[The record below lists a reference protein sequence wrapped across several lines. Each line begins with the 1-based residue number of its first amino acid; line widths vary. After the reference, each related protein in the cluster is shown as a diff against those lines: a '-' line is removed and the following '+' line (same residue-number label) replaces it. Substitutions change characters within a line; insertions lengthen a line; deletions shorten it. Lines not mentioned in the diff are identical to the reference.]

1 MMAIFKNRNFSL
13 IWFAG
18 LISIMGNWII
28 MVALPYHIYNVTG
41 SALATSAWL
50 MAYILPGVLFSSVAG
65 VFVDRW
71 DRKKTM
77 VFTNLLQM
85 LVILMLALV
94 KSPEH
99 IWIVYIVGF
108 LESTLSQ
115 FFSPAESALLP
126 QLVDEEHLMQANSMN
141 ALNDNLGRIIG
152 PAIGGVLLGVWGLN
166 SIIIAD
172 ALSYLL
178 SAILIGFIVVPGVI
192 EKVKASPAVESA
204 REKFSAVWVEWRAG
218 LKVIFENKILQN
230 IFVISGIALF
240 ADGIMSALLVV
251 FVQNDIGANA
261 TEFGWMMTARG
272 VGGVIGGL
280 LLGVLGPRLSNRQ
293 LISWGLIL
301 TGVIITAI
309 LLNPSVT
316 MMIALTGLVGIPAIA
331 WIAGLQTQLQQ
342 STTDEFRGRIFGTF
356 GTTISLLMLVSS
368 GFAGATADIFSA
380 KTLIF
385 VAVLILIG
393 AGFLAAF
400 ILHSSKEQEEEFQ
413 TGQAEVPA

>member
-1 MMAIFKNRNFSL
+1 
-13 IWFAG
+13 
-18 LISIMGNWII
+18 MGNWII

-77 VFTNLLQM
+77 IFTNFLQM
-85 LVILMLALV
+85 LVILMLVLV

-99 IWIVYIVGF
+99 IWIVYVVGF

-126 QLVDEEHLMQANSMN
+126 QLVDEEQLMQANSMN
-141 ALNDNLGRIIG
+141 ALNDNLGRVIG
-152 PAIGGVLLGVWGLN
+152 PVIGGVLLGVWGLN

-172 ALSYLL
+172 AFSYLL
-178 SAILIGFIVVPGVI
+178 SAILIGFIVAPGLI
-192 EKVKASPAVESA
+192 EKVKDSPTVESA
-204 REKFSAVWVEWRAG
+204 REKFMSVWVEWRAG
-218 LKVIFENKILQN
+218 LKVIFEDKILQN

-251 FVQNDIGANA
+251 FMQNDVGANA

-280 LLGVLGPRLSNRQ
+280 LLGQLGSKLSNRQ
-293 LISWGLIL
+293 LISWGLVLMGALITVIL
-301 TGVIITAI
+301 M
-309 LLNPSVT
+309 NPSVLL
-316 MMIALTGLVGIPAIA
+316 IVILAGLTGIPAIA

-342 STTDEFRGRIFGTF
+342 STTDEYRGRIFGTF
-356 GTTISLLMLVSS
+356 GTTISLLMLASS
-368 GFAGATADIFSA
+368 GLAGLTADIFSA
-380 KTLIF
+380 KILIF
-385 VAVLILIG
+385 VAALISIG

-400 ILHSSKEQEEEFQ
+400 ILQSSKEQEVPQ
-413 TGQAEVPA
+413 TDQAGVPA

>member
-1 MMAIFKNRNFSL
+1 MMAIFRNRNFSL

-77 VFTNLLQM
+77 IFTNFLQM
-85 LVILMLALV
+85 LVILMLVLV
-94 KSPEH
+94 QSPEH
-99 IWIVYIVGF
+99 IWIVYVVGF

-126 QLVDEEHLMQANSMN
+126 QLVDEEQLIQANSMN

-172 ALSYLL
+172 AFSYLL
-178 SAILIGFIVVPGVI
+178 SAILIGFIVAPDLI
-192 EKVKASPAVESA
+192 EKVKDSPAVESA
-204 REKFSAVWVEWRAG
+204 REKFTSVWVEWRAG

-251 FVQNDIGANA
+251 FVQNDVGANT
-261 TEFGWMMTARG
+261 TEFGWIMTARG

-280 LLGVLGPRLSNRQ
+280 LLGQLGSKLSNRQ
-293 LISWGLIL
+293 LISWGLVL
-301 TGVIITAI
+301 MGALITVI
-309 LLNPSVT
+309 LLNPSV
-316 MMIALTGLVGIPAIA
+316 MLMIILSGLAGIPAIA

-342 STTDEFRGRIFGTF
+342 STTDEYRGRIFGTF
-356 GTTISLLMLVSS
+356 GTTISLLMLASS
-368 GFAGATADIFSA
+368 GLAGATADIFSA
-380 KTLIF
+380 KILIF
-385 VAVLILIG
+385 VAALISIS

-400 ILHSSKEQEEEFQ
+400 ILQSSKEQEGHQ
-413 TGQAEVPA
+413 TAQAEIPA

>member
-1 MMAIFKNRNFSL
+1 MMAIFRNRNFSL

-77 VFTNLLQM
+77 IFTNFLQM
-85 LVILMLALV
+85 LVILMLVLV

-99 IWIVYIVGF
+99 IWIVYVVGF

-126 QLVDEEHLMQANSMN
+126 QLVDEEQLMQANSMN
-141 ALNDNLGRIIG
+141 ALNDNLGRVIG
-152 PAIGGVLLGVWGLN
+152 PVIGGVLLGVWGLN

-172 ALSYLL
+172 AFSYLL
-178 SAILIGFIVVPGVI
+178 SAILIGFIVAPGLI
-192 EKVKASPAVESA
+192 EKVKDSPTVESA
-204 REKFSAVWVEWRAG
+204 REKFMSVWVEWRAG
-218 LKVIFENKILQN
+218 LKVIFEDKILQN

-251 FVQNDIGANA
+251 FMQNDVGANA

-280 LLGVLGPRLSNRQ
+280 LLGQLGSKLSNRQ
-293 LISWGLIL
+293 LISWGLVLMGALITVIL
-301 TGVIITAI
+301 M
-309 LLNPSVT
+309 NPSVLL
-316 MMIALTGLVGIPAIA
+316 IVILAGLTGIPAIA

-342 STTDEFRGRIFGTF
+342 STTDEYRGRIFGTF
-356 GTTISLLMLVSS
+356 GTTISLLMLASS
-368 GFAGATADIFSA
+368 GLAGLTADIFSA
-380 KTLIF
+380 KILIF
-385 VAVLILIG
+385 VAALISIG

-400 ILHSSKEQEEEFQ
+400 ILQNSKEQVGRQ
-413 TGQAEVPA
+413 TDQPGLPA

>member
-1 MMAIFKNRNFSL
+1 MMAIFRNKNFSL

-28 MVALPYHIYNVTG
+28 
-41 SALATSAWL
+41 AWL
-50 MAYILPGVLFSSVAG
+50 MSYILPGVLFSSVAG

-77 VFTNLLQM
+77 IITNFLQM
-85 LVILMLALV
+85 LVILMLVLV
-94 KSPEH
+94 KSPEY
-99 IWIVYIVGF
+99 IWIVYVVGF
-108 LESTLSQ
+108 LESTLGQ

-126 QLVDEEHLMQANSMN
+126 LLVDEEQLIQANSMN
-141 ALNDNLGRIIG
+141 ALNDNLARIIG

-178 SAILIGFIVVPGVI
+178 SAILIGFIVAPAAI
-192 EKVKASPAVESA
+192 EKVKASPVVESV
-204 REKFSAVWVEWRAG
+204 REKFTSVWVEWQAG
-218 LKVIFENKILQN
+218 LKVIFGDKVLQN

-251 FVQNDIGANA
+251 FVQNDVGANA
-261 TEFGWMMTARG
+261 TEFGWMLTARG
-272 VGGVIGGL
+272 VGGVIGGML
-280 LLGVLGPRLSNRQ
+280 VGQLGSKLSNRQ
-293 LISWGLIL
+293 LISWGLVL
-301 TGVIITAI
+301 MGALITAI
-309 LLNPSVT
+309 LLNPGVLL
-316 MMIALTGLVGIPAIA
+316 MVALSGLAGIPAIA

-342 STTDEFRGRIFGTF
+342 STMDEYRGRIFGTF

-368 GFAGATADIFSA
+368 GLAGATADIFSA
-380 KTLIF
+380 KILIF
-385 VAVLILIG
+385 VAALISIS

-400 ILHSSKEQEEEFQ
+400 ILQNSKEQEEHQ
-413 TGQAEVPA
+413 TSRAELTV

>member
-1 MMAIFKNRNFSL
+1 MMAIFRNRNFSL

-18 LISIMGNWII
+18 LISIMGNWIL
-28 MVALPYHIYNVTG
+28 MVALPYHIYKVTG

-50 MAYILPGVLFSSVAG
+50 MASILPGVLFGSVAG
-65 VFVDRW
+65 VYVDRW

-77 VFTNLLQM
+77 IFTNLLQV
-85 LVILMLALV
+85 LVILMLVLV
-94 KSPEH
+94 KSPEY
-99 IWIVYIVGF
+99 IWIVYVVGF

-126 QLVDEEHLMQANSMN
+126 QLVDKEQLIQANSMN

-172 ALSYLL
+172 AFSYLL
-178 SAILIGFIVVPGVI
+178 SATLIGFIVAPGVI
-192 EKVKASPAVESA
+192 EKVKTSPVVKSA
-204 REKFSAVWVEWRAG
+204 RDKFTSVWTEWRAG
-218 LKVIFENKILQN
+218 LKVVFDDKILRN

-251 FVQNDIGANA
+251 FVQNDVGANA
-261 TEFGWMMTARG
+261 TEFGWMLTARG

-280 LLGVLGPRLSNRQ
+280 LLGQLGSKLPNRQ
-293 LISWGLIL
+293 LISWGLVL
-301 TGVIITAI
+301 MGALITII
-309 LLNPSVT
+309 LLNPSVLF
-316 MMIALTGLVGIPAIA
+316 IVILAGLSGIPAIA

-342 STTDEFRGRIFGTF
+342 STTDEYRGRIFGTF

-368 GFAGATADIFSA
+368 GLAGATADIFSA
-380 KTLIF
+380 KILIF
-385 VAVLILIG
+385 VAALISIG

-400 ILHSSKEQEEEFQ
+400 ILQNSKEQEARQ
-413 TGQAEVPA
+413 TGQAELPA

>member
-1 MMAIFKNRNFSL
+1 MMSIFRNRNFSL

-50 MAYILPGVLFSSVAG
+50 MASILPGVLFSSVAG

-77 VFTNLLQM
+77 IFTNLLQM
-85 LVILMLALV
+85 LVVLMLVLV
-94 KSPEH
+94 KSPEY
-99 IWIVYIVGF
+99 IWIVYVVGF

-115 FFSPAESALLP
+115 FFGPAESALLP

-141 ALNDNLGRIIG
+141 ALNDNLGRVIG
-152 PAIGGVLLGVWGLN
+152 PVIGGVLLGIWGLN
-166 SIIIAD
+166 SIIVAD

-178 SAILIGFIVVPGVI
+178 SATLIGFIVAPSLL
-192 EKVKASPAVESA
+192 EKVKDSPAVESA
-204 REKFSAVWVEWRAG
+204 RENFTSVWVEWQAG
-218 LKVIFENKILQN
+218 LKVIFEDKILQN

-251 FVQNDIGANA
+251 FMQGEVGANA

-272 VGGVIGGL
+272 VGGIVGGL
-280 LLGVLGPRLSNRQ
+280 LLGQLGSKLSNRQ
-293 LISWGLIL
+293 LISWGLVL
-301 TGVIITAI
+301 MGGLITVI
-309 LLNPSVT
+309 LLNPNILLIV
-316 MMIALTGLVGIPAIA
+316 ILAGLTGIPAIA

-342 STTDEFRGRIFGTF
+342 STTDEYRGRIFGTF

-368 GFAGATADIFSA
+368 GLAGATADIFSA
-380 KTLIF
+380 KILIF
-385 VAVLILIG
+385 VAALISIS
-393 AGFLAAF
+393 AGLLAAF
-400 ILHSSKEQEEEFQ
+400 ILQNSKEQEEHQ

>member
-1 MMAIFKNRNFSL
+1 MMAIFRNRNFSL

-77 VFTNLLQM
+77 IFTNLLQM
-85 LVILMLALV
+85 LVILMLVLV
-94 KSPEH
+94 KSPEY
-99 IWIVYIVGF
+99 IWIVYVVGF
-108 LESTLSQ
+108 IESTLSQ

-126 QLVDEEHLMQANSMN
+126 QLVDEEQLIQANSMN

-172 ALSYLL
+172 AISYLL
-178 SAILIGFIVVPGVI
+178 SAILIGFIVAPGVI
-192 EKVKASPAVESA
+192 GKVKASPMVESA
-204 REKFSAVWVEWRAG
+204 REKFTSIWVEWQAG
-218 LKVIFENKILQN
+218 LKVIFEDKILQN

-251 FVQNDIGANA
+251 FVQNDVGANA

-280 LLGVLGPRLSNRQ
+280 LLGQLGSKLSNRQ
-293 LISWGLIL
+293 LISWGLVL
-301 TGVIITAI
+301 MGALITVI
-309 LLNPSVT
+309 LLNPGVLLMVILS
-316 MMIALTGLVGIPAIA
+316 GLAGIPAIA

-342 STTDEFRGRIFGTF
+342 STTDEYRGRIFGTF
-356 GTTISLLMLVSS
+356 GTTISLLMLASS
-368 GFAGATADIFSA
+368 GLAGATADIFGA
-380 KTLIF
+380 KILIF
-385 VAVLILIG
+385 FAALISIC
-393 AGFLAAF
+393 AGFLAA
-400 ILHSSKEQEEEFQ
+400 LTLQNSKEQGGHQ
-413 TGQAEVPA
+413 TGQAELPA

>member
-1 MMAIFKNRNFSL
+1 MMAIFRNRNFSL

-18 LISIMGNWII
+18 LISIMGNWIL
-28 MVALPYHIYNVTG
+28 MVALPYHIYKVTG

-50 MAYILPGVLFSSVAG
+50 MASILPGVLFSSIAG

-71 DRKKTM
+71 DRKTTM
-77 VFTNLLQM
+77 IITNFLQM
-85 LVILMLALV
+85 LTILMLVLV

-99 IWIVYIVGF
+99 IWIVYVVGF

-141 ALNDNLGRIIG
+141 ALNDNLGRVIG
-152 PAIGGVLLGVWGLN
+152 PVIGGILLGTWGLN

-178 SAILIGFIVVPGVI
+178 SAILIGFIVAPSLI
-192 EKVKASPAVESA
+192 EKVKASPMVESA
-204 REKFSAVWVEWRAG
+204 REKFSMVWVEWRAG
-218 LKVIFENKILQN
+218 LKVIFEDKILQN

-251 FVQNDIGANA
+251 FVQNDVGANA

-280 LLGVLGPRLSNRQ
+280 LLGQLGSKLSNRQ
-293 LISWGLIL
+293 LISWGLVL
-301 TGVIITAI
+301 MGGIITVI
-309 LLNPSVT
+309 LLNPSVLLLV
-316 MMIALTGLVGIPAIA
+316 ILSGLAGIPAIA

-342 STTDEFRGRIFGTF
+342 STTDEYRGRIFGTF

-368 GFAGATADIFSA
+368 GLAGATADIFSA
-380 KTLIF
+380 KALIF
-385 VAVLILIG
+385 VAALISIG
-393 AGFLAAF
+393 AGLLAAF
-400 ILHSSKEQEEEFQ
+400 ILQISKGPEEHQ
-413 TGQAEVPA
+413 TVQAEIPA